1 MASRWML
8 GSASVPESQTQILVL
23 GLCSWL
29 LPSLTSSVDG
39 WGGVLSLLPLPPS
52 VRLPEQG
59 GPGHWSPASSSVP
72 APGSLPDRD
81 PEWDDGSV
89 SSRRQKVSQDQSA
102 PYSRDLGSVWDTEI
116 VHMSCCFSGQRQ
128 NRKRN
133 VTQSRSEP
141 RQGPARPQP
150 CDVDR
155 GELNPGMRRRAPESR
170 RPGWEDK
177 GAAGEGEGKG
187 ERGSSG

>member
-8 GSASVPESQTQILVL
+8 GSASMPESQTQILVP

-39 WGGVLSLLPLPPS
+39 WGEVLSLLPLPSS
-52 VRLPEQG
+52 VGLPGQG

-72 APGSLPDRD
+72 APGLLSDKD
-81 PEWDDGSV
+81 PEWDDGWV
-89 SSRRQKVSQDQSA
+89 SGRRQKVSQDQSA

-116 VHMSCCFSGQRQ
+116 VHMSCCFSGRRQ

-133 VTQSRSEP
+133 VSRAGLNP
-141 RQGPARPQP
+141 AGPARPQSHAMWT
-150 CDVDR
+150 
-155 GELNPGMRRRAPESR
+155 EASR
-170 RPGWEDK
+170 HQ
-177 GAAGEGEGKG
+177 A
-187 ERGSSG
+187 